1 MKKILFLLT
10 LLFSS
15 FLQSQNLDINLL
27 KDINHSYTKTGG
39 KVMTFIT
46 DSDDP
51 VSFGLP
57 VGLAING
64 LITKEKRNYVNSLEM
79 LSTSF
84 LSSILTTSLKFTF
97 NRSRPFVTYPN
108 DITQYT
114 HAGSKS
120 FPSGHTSFCFATATS
135 FSLLYPKWYVIAPM
149 YTWASLVGY
158 SRMYLGVHYP
168 SDVIV
173 GAIIG
178 SASAIGTHY
187 LFNYVKNKRS
197 AKKSPLEL

>member
-1 MKKILFLLT
+1 MKKNILLLILF
-10 LLFSS
+10 FNS
-15 FLQSQNLDINLL
+15 FLQAQNLDINLL
-27 KDINHSYTKTGG
+27 KKINHSYTKNGG
-39 KVMTFIT
+39 KLMTFIT

-57 VGLAING
+57 IGLAVNG
-64 LITKEKRNYVNSLEM
+64 LLTKEKSNYLNSLEM
-79 LSTSF
+79 LSTS
-84 LSSILTTSLKFTF
+84 LISSVLTTSLKFAFDTP
-97 NRSRPFVTYPN
+97 RPFVTYPN
-108 DITQYT
+108 DITQYA

-168 SDVIV
+168 SDVLV

-178 SASAIGTHY
+178 SASAVGTHY
-187 LFNYVKNKRS
+187 LFNYFKNKRET
-197 AKKSPLEL
+197 KKVSLEL

>member
-1 MKKILFLLT
+1 MKKNILLLILF
-10 LLFSS
+10 FNS
-15 FLQSQNLDINLL
+15 FLQAQNLDINLL
-27 KDINHSYTKTGG
+27 KTINHSYTKNGG
-39 KVMTFIT
+39 KLMTFIT

-57 VGLAING
+57 IGLAVNG
-64 LITKEKRNYVNSLEM
+64 LLTKEKSNYLNSLEM
-79 LSTSF
+79 LSTS
-84 LSSILTTSLKFTF
+84 LISSVLTTSLKFAF
-97 NRSRPFVTYPN
+97 NTPRPFVTYPN
-108 DITQYT
+108 DITQYA

-168 SDVIV
+168 SDVLV

-178 SASAIGTHY
+178 SASAVGTHY
-187 LFNYVKNKRS
+187 LFNYFKNKRET
-197 AKKSPLEL
+197 KKVSLEL

>member
-1 MKKILFLLT
+1 MKKNILLLILF
-10 LLFSS
+10 FNS
-15 FLQSQNLDINLL
+15 FLQAQNLDINLL
-27 KDINHSYTKTGG
+27 KKINHSYTKNGG
-39 KVMTFIT
+39 KLMTFIT

-57 VGLAING
+57 IGLAVNG
-64 LITKEKRNYVNSLEM
+64 LLTKEKSNYLNSLEM
-79 LSTSF
+79 LSTS
-84 LSSILTTSLKFTF
+84 LISSVLTTSLKFAF
-97 NRSRPFVTYPN
+97 NTPRPFVTYPN
-108 DITQYT
+108 DITQYA

-168 SDVIV
+168 SDVLV

-178 SASAIGTHY
+178 TASAVGTHY
-187 LFNYVKNKRS
+187 LFNYFKNKRET
-197 AKKSPLEL
+197 KKVSLEL

>member
-1 MKKILFLLT
+1 MKKNILLLILF
-10 LLFSS
+10 FNS
-15 FLQSQNLDINLL
+15 FLQAQNLDINLL
-27 KDINHSYTKTGG
+27 KKINHSYTKNGG
-39 KVMTFIT
+39 KLMTFIT

-57 VGLAING
+57 IGLAVNG
-64 LITKEKRNYVNSLEM
+64 LLTKEKSNYLNSLEM
-79 LSTSF
+79 LSTS
-84 LSSILTTSLKFTF
+84 LISSFLTTSLKFAFDTP
-97 NRSRPFVTYPN
+97 RPFVTYPN
-108 DITQYT
+108 DITQYA

-168 SDVIV
+168 SDVLV

-178 SASAIGTHY
+178 SASAVGTHY
-187 LFNYVKNKRS
+187 LFNYFKNKRET
-197 AKKSPLEL
+197 KKVSLEL